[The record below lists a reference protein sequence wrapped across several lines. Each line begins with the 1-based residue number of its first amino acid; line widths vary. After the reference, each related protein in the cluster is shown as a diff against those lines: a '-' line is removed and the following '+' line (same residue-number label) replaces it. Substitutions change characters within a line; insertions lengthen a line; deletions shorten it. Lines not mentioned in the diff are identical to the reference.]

1 MRQDTAELASWAL
14 SDVASIRGGTPPRR
28 HASPGGITTATNL
41 DSFFDEPSD
50 HSRTYDDPDST
61 YPAVIQEVSEP
72 TSPESHPSLHPSTKA
87 SMLTEMIRTSYCA
100 MEDEDRGDAICTNAN
115 TSYQPVEVRPGIIS
129 QQPHEG
135 TALLRTISSLK
146 APTSKFFRDIES
158 LERTHVTRFQK
169 VRQAFTWS
177 KDQSVSVVRTLGSP
191 KTWDKRIIWQNTV
204 VKPAGYIP
212 AILLGLL
219 LNILDALSYGMHC
232 SLSNLPMLVAVL

>member
-1 MRQDTAELASWAL
+1 
-14 SDVASIRGGTPPRR
+14 
-28 HASPGGITTATNL
+28 
-41 DSFFDEPSD
+41 
-50 HSRTYDDPDST
+50 
-61 YPAVIQEVSEP
+61 
-72 TSPESHPSLHPSTKA
+72 
-87 SMLTEMIRTSYCA
+87 MLTEMIRNSACA
-100 MEDEDRGDAICTNAN
+100 VEDEDRGDAISTNAR

-135 TALLRTISSLK
+135 TALLRRISSGK

-158 LERTHVTRFQK
+158 LERTYVSRFQK

-177 KDQSVSVVRTLGSP
+177 KDPSISVVRTLGSP
-191 KTWDKRIIWQNTV
+191 KTLDKRMIWQNTV